1 MVEGVREVK
10 SSSSLNI
17 VDFAAWLEGFW
28 VIGLDE
34 PEQHFS
40 PFSAWLK
47 SGVRASKIMNSFLPS
62 GSTETVLGKARS
74 CAAEFLNGRCLCKG
88 DLHREIWESPV
99 PFPASLERT
108 RRMTARGVIAS
119 VLADQSDAR
128 RGLQAKENSRDNAVN
143 SLQNR
148 WRKPL
153 SFPISK

>member
-10 SSSSLNI
+10 SSSSLNV

-74 CAAEFLNGRCLCKG
+74 CAAEFLNGRCLVRATYIGKFG
-88 DLHREIWESPV
+88 RV
-99 PFPASLERT
+99 PFLFRHLWSA
-108 RRMTARGVIAS
+108 
-119 VLADQSDAR
+119 LA
-128 RGLQAKENSRDNAVN
+128 E
-143 SLQNR
+143 
-148 WRKPL
+148 
-153 SFPISK
+153 